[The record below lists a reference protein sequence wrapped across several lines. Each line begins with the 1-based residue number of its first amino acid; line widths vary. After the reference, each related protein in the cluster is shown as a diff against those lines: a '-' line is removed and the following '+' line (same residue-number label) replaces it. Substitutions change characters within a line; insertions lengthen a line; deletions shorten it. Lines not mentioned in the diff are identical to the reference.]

1 MLVRISVLLNIIL
14 MSGFGFIAYK
24 FVTGDTVVGSDNRT
38 AIILTTGERDNVL
51 AEMRAMLE
59 GVQAVAEALAND
71 EIASIPELVRPLG
84 MAATEGES
92 PALMAKIPLGMKTL
106 GQATHQDMDD
116 LAALAMGG
124 AGQDE
129 ILAATA
135 DILNNC
141 TTCHAAYSLVAED

>member
-24 FVTGDTVVGSDNRT
+24 FVTGDTVVSSDNRT

-106 GQATHQDMDD
+106 GQATHQAMDD